1 MIVVLM
7 GVSGAGKTTI
17 GKLLAG
23 RLGAHFL
30 DADDF
35 HPQANVAK
43 MRAGQPLDDADRAP
57 WLDRL
62 NEALRRYRDRAES
75 VVLACSV
82 LKRSYRRRLL
92 AGLPEAQLVYLR
104 GGKALLAARL
114 AQREGHFMPPALLDS
129 QFAALEEP
137 CRAITVDVDGTPE
150 GATER
155 ICAALKRKGTP

>member
-75 VVLACSV
+75 VVLAC
-82 LKRSYRRRLL
+82 
-92 AGLPEAQLVYLR
+92 
-104 GGKALLAARL
+104 
-114 AQREGHFMPPALLDS
+114 
-129 QFAALEEP
+129 
-137 CRAITVDVDGTPE
+137 C
-150 GATER
+150 
-155 ICAALKRKGTP
+155 ALKSS